1 MKNDISESNGVQN
14 NNNSISN
21 SSNLKR
27 SNIPRNNKIEDV
39 YRIVQQ
45 KKENDLKTLKAK
57 KEAEELALYTFQ
69 PKINKSILT
78 NNTKNKKLKNEIKK
92 NIEKNIEKLQQ
103 EEKAAYIQKRKLEE
117 RDPEDNG
124 ENRINCSFKPVI
136 RQYTIIHFLISSHFY
151 KTISI

>member
-78 NNTKNKKLKNEIKK
+78 NNTKK
-92 NIEKNIEKLQQ
+92 
-103 EEKAAYIQKRKLEE
+103 
-117 RDPEDNG
+117 
-124 ENRINCSFKPVI
+124 
-136 RQYTIIHFLISSHFY
+136 
-151 KTISI
+151 

>member
-45 KKENDLKTLKAK
+45 KKENGLKTLKAK
-57 KEAEELALYTFQ
+57 KEAEELALCTFQ
-69 PKINKSILT
+69 PKINNSILT

-92 NIEKNIEKLQQ
+92 NIEKI
-103 EEKAAYIQKRKLEE
+103 
-117 RDPEDNG
+117 
-124 ENRINCSFKPVI
+124 
-136 RQYTIIHFLISSHFY
+136 
-151 KTISI
+151 